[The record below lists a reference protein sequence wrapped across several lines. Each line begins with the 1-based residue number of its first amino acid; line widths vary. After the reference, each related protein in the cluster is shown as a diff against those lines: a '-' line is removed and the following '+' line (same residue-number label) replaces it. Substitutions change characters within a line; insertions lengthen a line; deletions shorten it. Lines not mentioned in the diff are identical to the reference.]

1 MTDSGPRPPVITG
14 SSMMV
19 PDHFKSDFL
28 FLLTRYLEQ
37 EPDLAGVGH
46 NLRALITQQGLLQ
59 PRYDWQGRSHARTF
73 DEVERENQNISGQLL
88 LDLAYQFCAQHNT
101 GPQLGMRARTL
112 LGRMSDPPAPQP
124 LHPMRRLGL
133 GQLGLKGAGPSS
145 RGWHH
150 HLCGH
155 LKHLRRTLGHLA
167 RVYCLLFDRSGQ
179 YVFTGADDLLVKCWR
194 VTDGNLIHTFRGA
207 SSEIT
212 DMAISHDNRLLAAGS
227 VDKIIRVWCL
237 NSAAPVAVLTKHT
250 GMITAINFCPY
261 TEDGHYYLAS
271 TSGDGTVSFWKYG
284 YNEHDTAE
292 FDPVPTRY
300 HEKIRPGQAGMICA
314 SFSPGGIFFCVGSAD
329 HHVRVYQM
337 NGLDG
342 PVRIL
347 EEEAH
352 NDVVES
358 IQWCNQ
364 PDLRFLSGSKDGTA
378 RIWSFKSQ
386 RWVSILLDMT
396 DGESFLNRPP
406 PPKPSNRPPK
416 KNPSHASS
424 SRNRAGGGTRS
435 RENRTVRVAE
445 DVADAEEGTS
455 AGGGSGPDN
464 ERRVTMVA
472 WTLDDVTVVTAVSNK
487 TLKLWDSRT
496 GRLKA
501 TLKGHEGEIF
511 VLEPHPI
518 MCNLMLSAAH
528 DGQII
533 VWDLD
538 EERALFRHRNKV
550 DDQNVVAE
558 VFDAKWSPDS
568 LTIAATDS
576 YGHLLFIG
584 HGSSEKYDRLPLELF
599 FHTDYRPLLRD
610 SFHHVVDE
618 QTQVPPHLLPAP
630 FLVDSEGN
638 PYEAHIQ
645 KFVPGRERMSEREAH
660 LPGGPEPSFNV
671 RPEQA
676 APPPAPPTPVVAA
689 PSSAPVSV
697 PGAEGVVAVDPV
709 PGPSRAQTGPE
720 LRNED
725 SNGST
730 LSSGGPVVSGRVIL
744 KKGQGASQKDIC
756 EHMSKTQT
764 CSIIES
770 SRFLI
775 EVNKVASDGHEAS
788 SKSHPFTSKSKKPKS
803 TAAANARRH
812 EDEDDGEDTE
822 ADPEPNEGEE
832 GHETSDCSMDES
844 DFTSAESTTEEET
857 DHSDWG
863 SDQDEQHQQSAD
875 GPDGPGRSGSKS
887 KRKQRTSSIGSRT
900 PTPRK
905 KVIKS
910 SEKTKKKRTA
920 AQRCRENMLKHPSDI
935 SDAYMPSQ
943 WLSESIP
950 KKSPYFPQ
958 MNDVLMYFKQGHKK
972 YIDLVK
978 TRKTYPI
985 NMREERD
992 WMARKTI
999 GDVCLVRV
1007 AGIKFEI
1014 RPPRL
1019 CVLNLTILNQH
1030 NLRANGESFSI
1041 KYHDMNDVVDF
1052 LVLHDIFKN
1061 SKGKHWK
1068 NGDRIRCQ
1076 IDDCWW
1082 KGTVQK
1088 VEYHDVNKRSP
1099 FLSIYCHWDNGEKEF
1114 LSPWDIEALDADTAL
1129 VPDGTMVTP
1138 EQLKSCLYHPTV
1150 DEWNSMGIEGE
1161 SKRIS
1166 DALEAVMSLAI
1177 SEPFNY
1183 PVDLTAYPEYM
1194 LDVEYPMDLN
1204 LIKTRIDNK
1213 FYRRIDAIEYDIK
1226 YVASNAA
1233 SFNRPRSD
1241 IVRNAKII
1249 TKLILEIIHDPTKS
1263 QDDVSSIYHRL
1274 VENFVWSENEDY
1286 EPDLGNPRTSGHS
1299 NGQDD
1304 AHTANSDDSNESSDD
1319 DDDDDDDDDEEEEE
1333 EDGSDDPGE
1342 GPSSSGRSLRKKK
1355 KKKKINQSPP
1365 ATLNPKK
1372 WKHDCNEL
1380 LSDMAAHPLSVP
1392 FREPVSEL
1400 EFPDYFKH
1408 ITTPMDIST
1417 VRESLLIGEFD
1428 SPHEFRRDVHLIFRN
1443 SREYNTD
1450 PKAKILSMTLK
1461 LEAWFEQR
1469 INPIIAEWKRT
1480 TRRLAMSK
1488 SKSKNKSSKA
1498 DAKGKGKGK
1507 GKGQSNNIKKSKP
1520 KKPVPVLSEDD
1531 NDHEDGQ
1538 SESEEDMEEASPTS
1552 SPVKRPRSQGP
1563 RPMRTANPAANN
1575 SHPVRETLSE
1585 GEEPGNRRASSRV
1598 HKTPVRYRE
1607 DFDLDD
1613 EHEHPEN
1620 GERPKRQRKPRRSD
1634 GFAYSDEDEDDAPL
1648 SRKAVKKRKLAQD
1661 SEEGERSPQESTTP
1675 KRNPK
1680 RTSPG
1685 SSSSKKGRVNESSE
1699 DEDDDVP
1706 LARKLGARMRH
1717 EGGPMDDSERK
1728 ARIVQRLAKEPS
1740 EDEEEVRPQK
1750 LSLRNA
1756 RKQAAQTSNPQ
1767 GRNSRAARR
1776 KVESYL
1782 EDEEDEE
1789 DDDLPLQRP
1798 QRKPAPQNGR
1808 SARGGSKL
1816 RKRHD
1821 SDEEEPDLTEDEE
1834 EESEEEESED
1844 EMPLKRQ
1851 KTAPTPSSAPPP
1863 MNGRRTQRA
1872 AALNTMKKFAHLG
1885 DDSEDIDSDD
1895 QPLTRKPPKK
1905 KKAEPAKRSPKKRK
1919 PARDDFVDD
1928 GSSED
1933 EDEESEPSS
1942 SEPDFLESDYEDEV
1956 RPKRGHGGRS
1966 KPQPQPKLNASRR
1979 AAQAIDSESE
1989 HTSARRPSRLTNR
2002 NGLSAKASSTGARAS
2017 AAAKR
2022 TYLEESEDGDS
2033 EQENRRPRRA
2043 AAAKKVRMNDSE
2055 YSEEDFEEGQQV
2067 RKPNTRI
2074 I

>member
-1 MTDSGPRPPVITG
+1 MTCTG
-14 SSMMV
+14 SKMV
-19 PDHFKSDFL
+19 PEHFKSDFL
-28 FLLTRYLEQ
+28 FLVTRYLEH
-37 EPDLAGVGH
+37 EPDLAGVGRS
-46 NLRALITQQGLLQ
+46 LRGLISEQGLLQ

-73 DEVERENQNISGQLL
+73 DEVEREHQKIPPDLL
-88 LDLAYQFCAQHNT
+88 LDLAFRFCGQNAG
-101 GPQLGMRARTL
+101 GPHEMRARTL
-112 LGRMSDPPAPQP
+112 LGRMTDPPVMGP
-124 LHPMRRLGL
+124 LHPMSRLGL
-133 GQLGLKGAGPSS
+133 AQLGLANKGERQQ

-150 HLCGH
+150 HLCGQ

-237 NSAAPVAVLTKHT
+237 NSASPVAVLTKHT

-261 TEDGHYYLAS
+261 TEDGQYYLAS

-292 FDPVPTRY
+292 FDPAPTRY

-396 DGESFLNRPP
+396 DGESFFNRPP
-406 PPKPSNRPPK
+406 PAKPSNRPPK
-416 KNPSHASS
+416 KNPSQSSS
-424 SRNRAGGGTRS
+424 SRNRSSGGTRS
-435 RENRTVRVAE
+435 RENRTVRMAE
-445 DVADAEEGTS
+445 ETADPEEGTS
-455 AGGGSGPDN
+455 GAGNGLDS

-538 EERALFRHRNKV
+538 EERALFKHRNKV

-671 RPEQA
+671 RQE
-676 APPPAPPTPVVAA
+676 PPPVVAPPVNNVPGSIPVA
-689 PSSAPVSV
+689 GSSAQNEPI
-697 PGAEGVVAVDPV
+697 PAVDPV
-709 PGPSRAQTGPE
+709 PGPSRAQGGGPE

-725 SNGST
+725 SNAST
-730 LSSGGPVVSGRVIL
+730 LSSGGPVISGRVIL
-744 KKGQGASQKDIC
+744 KKGSHKDIC
-756 EHMSKTQT
+756 EHLSKTQT

-770 SRFLI
+770 SRFLT
-775 EVNKVASDGHEAS
+775 EMSKVGLDHEPS
-788 SKSHPFTSKSKKPKS
+788 SKSHPFTSKSKKAKAN
-803 TAAANARRH
+803 AASNARRH
-812 EDEDDGEDTE
+812 DEEDDEEDTE
-822 ADPEPNEGEE
+822 VDPEPNEGEE
-832 GHETSDCSMDES
+832 GQETSDCSMDES

-863 SDQDEQHQQSAD
+863 SDQDEQNQQPTTD
-875 GPDGPGRSGSKS
+875 GQDGQSGRSKS
-887 KRKQRTSSIGSRT
+887 KKKQRTSSVGSRT

-910 SEKTKKKRTA
+910 GEKTKKKRTA

-1150 DEWNSMGIEGE
+1150 EEWNSMGIEGE

-1213 FYRRIDAIEYDIK
+1213 FYRRIDAIEYDVK
-1226 YVASNAA
+1226 YIASNAA

-1286 EPDLGNPRTSGHS
+1286 EPDLGNPSRPSIGEEE
-1299 NGQDD
+1299 
-1304 AHTANSDDSNESSDD
+1304 ANSDDSDESSDD
-1319 DDDDDDDDDEEEEE
+1319 DADDDE

-1342 GPSSSGRSLRKKK
+1342 GPSSSARSLRKKK
-1355 KKKKINQSPP
+1355 KKKKVNQSPP

-1428 SPHEFRRDVHLIFRN
+1428 SPLEFRRDVHLIFRN

-1450 PKAKILSMTLK
+1450 PKAKILSMTVK

-1488 SKSKNKSSKA
+1488 NRSKNKSSSKT

-1520 KKPVPVLSEDD
+1520 KKAAAILSEDD
-1531 NDHEDGQ
+1531 DEDHDAGAH
-1538 SESEEDMEEASPTS
+1538 SESDEDQEKASPVI

-1563 RPMRTANPAANN
+1563 RPMRTANPATN

-1613 EHEHPEN
+1613 DHEHPEN
-1620 GERPKRQRKPRRSD
+1620 GEQRPKRQRKPRRSD
-1634 GFAYSDEDEDDAPL
+1634 GFAYSDDDEDDAPL
-1648 SRKAVKKRKLAQD
+1648 SRKGSKKRKLGQD

-1717 EGGPMDDSERK
+1717 EGGVMDDSERK

-1756 RKQAAQTSNPQ
+1756 RKQAAQTSNSQ

-1782 EDEEDEE
+1782 EDEDDE
-1789 DDDLPLQRP
+1789 DDDLPLQKP
-1798 QRKPAPQNGR
+1798 QKKPAPQNGR
-1808 SARGGSKL
+1808 SARRNQNNH
-1816 RKRHD
+1816 RKRQE
-1821 SDEEEPDLTEDEE
+1821 SDEEEPELTEDEE

-1851 KTAPTPSSAPPP
+1851 KTAPVSAPP

-1872 AALNTMKKFAHLG
+1872 AALNTIKKFAHLG

-1905 KKAEPAKRSPKKRK
+1905 KKPEPPKRSPKKRK
-1919 PARDDFVDD
+1919 PRDDFVDD
-1928 GSSED
+1928 GSSEE

-1956 RPKRGHGGRS
+1956 RPKRS
-1966 KPQPQPKLNASRR
+1966 KHQPQPKLNASRR

-2002 NGLSAKASSTGARAS
+2002 NGLSAKASSTGARGS
-2017 AAAKR
+2017 ATAKR

-2055 YSEEDFEEGQQV
+2055 FSEEDFEEGRQV
-2067 RKPNTRI
+2067 RKTNTRI